1 MTNRLE
7 VSQTCR
13 RELASLEPLIDRTLG
28 ISGGG
33 QMMGQE
39 LRLAPDEIGK
49 TLF

>member
-1 MTNRLE
+1 M
-7 VSQTCR
+7 SQTYR

-39 LRLAPDEIGK
+39 FRLALDEIGK
-49 TLF
+49 TLL